1 MTETELLPP
10 EQPKL
15 YAYTFTLY
23 SQDSNPRLVTA
34 LGYIAK
40 ENLKEHFK
48 GSDLVYE
55 NKSEVVLSNQQVVI
69 VDVETK
75 DVIEE
80 VPEDQLKDETCVILK
95 SDLNGTKG
103 NTNEKDLS
111 SCICM
116 CGPFCLR

>member
-23 SQDSNPRLVTA
+23 TKDSNPELVTA
-34 LGYIAK
+34 LATCCYIAK
-40 ENLKEHFK
+40 ESLKEHFK

-69 VDVETK
+69 VDVEAK
-75 DVIEE
+75 EAKE
-80 VPEDQLKDETCVILK
+80 KVPEVEQEDPPKEETCVILEASTK
-95 SDLNGTKG
+95 QPTKELNE
-103 NTNEKDLS
+103 N
-111 SCICM
+111 
-116 CGPFCLR
+116 